1 MRRLV
6 TTVVAL
12 LLVLTPAITVPAQ
25 TPAPRQ
31 QIQNKE
37 QTVFITRTGRKYHRA
52 GCSYLA
58 YSRYPLSLKEA
69 QQRGYGPC
77 KAWHPPQ

>member
-12 LLVLTPAITVPAQ
+12 LLVVTPAITVPAQ
-25 TPAPRQ
+25 TRAPRQ

-37 QTVFITRTGRKYHRA
+37 QTVFITRTGRKYYRA
-52 GCSYLA
+52 GCSYVA

-77 KAWHPPQ
+77 KVCHPPQ

>member
-6 TTVVAL
+6 TTVVTL

-37 QTVFITRTGRKYHRA
+37 QTVFISRTGRKYHRA

>member
-6 TTVVAL
+6 TTVVTL

-37 QTVFITRTGRKYHRA
+37 QTVFISRTGRKYHRA

-77 KAWHPPQ
+77 KAWHPQ

>member
-37 QTVFITRTGRKYHRA
+37 QTVFITRAGRKYHRA
-52 GCSYLA
+52 GCSCLA
-58 YSRYPLSLKEA
+58 HSRYPLSLKEA

-77 KAWHPPQ
+77 KVCHPPQ